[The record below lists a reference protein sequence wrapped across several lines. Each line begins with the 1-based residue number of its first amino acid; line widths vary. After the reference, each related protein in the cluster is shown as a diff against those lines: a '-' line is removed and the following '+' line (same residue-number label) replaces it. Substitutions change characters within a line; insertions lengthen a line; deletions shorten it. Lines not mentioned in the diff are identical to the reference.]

1 MVSIEIVSLFAIPVL
16 AALGLR
22 KLLAN
27 KEFLGEK
34 LVIFGKELKWTNDKA
49 VWVAF
54 ALTGGVS
61 FLFWL
66 SPTTFFDFFKIGE
79 YDNYL
84 ASLKSNGWPAGQIA
98 DLMDNIEL
106 ARVTLF
112 KADALRSFG
121 FILVAAA
128 LLWAAMKDKL
138 AKGTVMSVIALL
150 VLVDMWGVNTRY
162 MDVKSG
168 FENKRNVQEPF
179 GMSTADRAI
188 LADQSPDK
196 RVLNIATSTFNETG
210 TSYFHHSIGGYNG
223 AKMRNYQEVI
233 ENHIS
238 REIQQFG
245 GAMQNAKTAGDI
257 LPVFKSLN
265 VLNMLNT
272 KYVIYSPEAAPIQNP
287 EAFGGAWFV
296 NKVSYVNSADE
307 EMMALAST
315 DLKNVAIIRNDQ
327 KDIVGK
333 AGNGQGSIDLVNYDM
348 DRMTYKSN
356 SSSDQ
361 MAVLSEIYYPIGW
374 TATIDGEEVEIG
386 RANYLL
392 RTIPVPAGEH
402 TIEFVF
408 EPSSYYVG
416 ENIALAGSVLVIL
429 LLAGTVIMWFK
440 NRKETNVG

>member
-1 MVSIEIVSLFAIPVL
+1 
-16 AALGLR
+16 
-22 KLLAN
+22 
-27 KEFLGEK
+27 
-34 LVIFGKELKWTNDKA
+34 
-49 VWVAF
+49 
-54 ALTGGVS
+54 
-61 FLFWL
+61 
-66 SPTTFFDFFKIGE
+66 
-79 YDNYL
+79 
-84 ASLKSNGWPAGQIA
+84 
-98 DLMDNIEL
+98 
-106 ARVTLF
+106 
-112 KADALRSFG
+112 
-121 FILVAAA
+121 
-128 LLWAAMKDKL
+128 
-138 AKGTVMSVIALL
+138 
-150 VLVDMWGVNTRY
+150 

-168 FENKRNVQEPF
+168 FENKRNVIEPF
-179 GMSTADRAI
+179 TLSTADKAI

-196 RVLNIATSTFNETG
+196 RVLNIAVSTFNETG

-223 AKMRNYQEVI
+223 AKMRNYQEVV

-245 GAMQNAKTAGDI
+245 NTMQGAKTAGDI

-272 KYVIYSPEAAPIQNP
+272 KYVIYSPDAAPIQNP

-296 NKVSYVNSADE
+296 NQLKFVSSADE

-315 DLKNVAIIRNDQ
+315 DLKNIAIIRNDQ

-333 AGNGQGSIDLVNYDM
+333 AGNGQGSIQLVNYDM

-356 SSSDQ
+356 SQSDQ
-361 MAVLSEIYYPIGW
+361 IAVLSEIYYPIGW

-416 ENIALAGSVLVIL
+416 ENIALAGSVILIL
-429 LLAGTVIMWFK
+429 LMLASVFYTIKG
-440 NRKETNVG
+440 RGEELTN